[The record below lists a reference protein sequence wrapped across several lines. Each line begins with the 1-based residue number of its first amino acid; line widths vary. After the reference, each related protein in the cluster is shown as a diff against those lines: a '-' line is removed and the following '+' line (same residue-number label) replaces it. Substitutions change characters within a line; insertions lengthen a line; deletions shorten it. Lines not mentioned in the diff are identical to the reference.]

1 VSDLEQLEFD
11 DSMCCMPKNI
21 GMLFFKQS
29 LQVVHLAVMHSYFQ
43 TYYINRK
50 VFDEIRLEK
59 HFARYKILLNYH
71 YRMTN

>member
-43 TYYINRK
+43 TFISIGK
-50 VFDEIRLEK
+50 FSMKLGWK
-59 HFARYKILLNYH
+59 SILQDIKYCWI
-71 YRMTN
+71 TTTEWQI